1 MFRNIPKGYFC
12 NDSGEPNCKIHNR
25 SLSKAGGIVMQ
36 VPEIVAL
43 RDLNAGEEIL
53 VAYNNND
60 SRAQAAAASASKE
73 KQADDE
79 ADWKAFHQLAVPKPK
94 MRRENQGEILSA
106 AISSM
111 LNTRCL
117 TPDA

>member
-1 MFRNIPKGYFC
+1 
-12 NDSGEPNCKIHNR
+12 
-25 SLSKAGGIVMQ
+25 MQ

-53 VAYNNND
+53 IAYNNND